1 MKNFKII
8 NLILFVSLFFG
19 CANSSKDNVFYYVR
33 SVVDGDTIILSNNKH
48 LRYIGINSPEL
59 REKINNKWVYNP
71 SPYAVDALNL
81 NKELVEGKKVKLE
94 FDKEITDR
102 YGRWLAYVFINDKMV
117 NEELLRNGYATV
129 YIHRPNTRYL
139 DRLKAAEQEAKENKR
154 GIWSG
159 QKKY

>member
-1 MKNFKII
+1 MKNFKITSLVLFI
-8 NLILFVSLFFG
+8 LLFLILAG
-19 CANSSKDNVFYYVR
+19 PTTKDGYYYVKT
-33 SVVDGDTIILSNNKH
+33 VLDGDTVILTNHKH

-59 REKINNKWVYNP
+59 REKINDKWAYNP
-71 SPYAVDALNL
+71 SPHAVDALNL

-129 YIHRPNTRYL
+129 YIRRPNTRYL

-154 GIWSG
+154 GIWSD